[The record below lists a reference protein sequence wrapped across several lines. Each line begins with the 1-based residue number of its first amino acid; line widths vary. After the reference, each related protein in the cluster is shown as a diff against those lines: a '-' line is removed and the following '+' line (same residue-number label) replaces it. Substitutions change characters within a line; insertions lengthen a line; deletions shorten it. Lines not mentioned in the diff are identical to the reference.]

1 MFFLHDYLVYFWDVF
16 EGINLSLSSTREEVL
31 ILIIIIMKKIII
43 QKLDKIEAMLQDQ
56 NLLKKEVLNLNE
68 TCKY

>member
-1 MFFLHDYLVYFWDVF
+1 
-16 EGINLSLSSTREEVL
+16 
-31 ILIIIIMKKIII
+31 MKKIII

-68 TCKY
+68 TLNI